1 MPSFDLRDTIVLLIG
16 FVIAIAVHE
25 FSHAAAARALGDT
38 TAQRAGRLTLNPIAH
53 LDPMGT
59 LMIVLSSVAGIGF
72 GWGKPVPYDPRAVR
86 FGRFGGALVS
96 IAGPF
101 SNFVIAIIA
110 LAIAA
115 YVEIPMLVGPQDLV
129 GLAGL
134 NIGLCAFN
142 LLPIPP
148 LDGFGVAIGV
158 LPRPV
163 AGALA
168 RLGQYG
174 PAILLIL
181 VFSANILPIRPSLL
195 ARLLEPVATA
205 LSRAAFSIATAF

>member
-1 MPSFDLRDTIVLLIG
+1 MFSIDPRSIIVILIG

-96 IAGPF
+96 IAGPL
-101 SNFVIAIIA
+101 SNFVVAVMALGLLVHGQIPDDVGRAI
-110 LAIAA
+110 
-115 YVEIPMLVGPQDLV
+115 
-129 GLAGL
+129 
-134 NIGLCAFN
+134 
-142 LLPIPP
+142 
-148 LDGFGVAIGV
+148 
-158 LPRPV
+158 
-163 AGALA
+163 
-168 RLGQYG
+168 
-174 PAILLIL
+174 
-181 VFSANILPIRPSLL
+181 
-195 ARLLEPVATA
+195 
-205 LSRAAFSIATAF
+205 